1 MLVTK
6 SGKKSEKEKV
16 IKMIFNSLVQNGK
29 CNLLTLAMTLDDT
42 KENKIRKKKDG
53 NGKLGSVKIINIA
66 NQIISCMD

>member
-29 CNLLTLAMTLDDT
+29 CNLLTIAMTLDDT
-42 KENKIRKKKDG
+42 KENKIRKKKRW
-53 NGKLGSVKIINIA
+53 KWKIR
-66 NQIISCMD
+66 QC